1 METVPGLRKASVDPW
16 QVPSGTEISVGS
28 VLADLCERIEGRTTA
43 TPIIRATST
52 LDAREIV
59 AAGRAKAA
67 TAPDLAGT
75 VVPILVEEPQDV
87 LCGLFAVAL
96 AGGVPLVLP
105 GSRTYKSATA
115 LQRRIDDAVEKVSA
129 RWVFMH
135 GMWQEVSKQSVAEV
149 AHPDTAFLQFSS
161 GSVGSPRPLRISHRA
176 IGAQLNILADAL
188 AVGPEDV
195 GGLWLPL
202 SHDMGLVSTLLA
214 LSLGGPLLLW
224 GPEEFLMAPAQW
236 VGQMADHRV
245 GFWPV
250 IPAGMHVATKA
261 LASRGHRLDALR
273 AVLVGADVVRP
284 KVLTAFES
292 MAGCGPGVVRP
303 CYGLADATLMVTC
316 TPGDRH
322 WRTVGAPGMSDGN
335 GRPTELMS
343 VGPPAR
349 DTEVWIEVGKAPA
362 DEHVIGDVVV
372 RSASRCSGPFGGEV
386 IPASAPVR
394 TGDLGFIADG
404 ELVFTGRAAEVVR
417 VAGEDFLPAEV
428 EDFVVQNGFGKAGRV
443 AVVGVDHEAMT
454 QMVAV
459 IENESA
465 VSDDA
470 IATAC
475 RRELLRAARK
485 TALPLTGVRFVPRNW
500 LSKTTSG
507 KLRRRRIAAD
517 LIEAS
522 I

>member
-1 METVPGLRKASVDPW
+1 MKSQSAELS
-16 QVPSGTEISVGS
+16 SGRFISVGS
-28 VLADLCERIEGRTTA
+28 VFLDLCERIEGRSTA
-43 TPIIRATST
+43 IPIIRARST

-67 TAPDLAGT
+67 MAPDLAGT
-75 VVPILVEEPQDV
+75 VVPILVEQPEEV

-105 GSRTYKSATA
+105 GSRSYESATSVR
-115 LQRRIDDAVEKVSA
+115 RRITDVIEKINA
-129 RWVFMH
+129 RFIYMQ
-135 GMWQEVSKQSVAEV
+135 GTWQEVSKHSVPDV
-149 AHPDTAFLQFSS
+149 AHQETAFLQFSS

-176 IGAQLNILADAL
+176 ICAQLEILADAFVVEPDD
-188 AVGPEDV
+188 AAGS
-195 GGLWLPL
+195 WLPL

-214 LSLGGPLLLW
+214 LWVGCPLVLW
-224 GPEEFLMAPAQW
+224 SPEEFLTAPAQW
-236 VGQMADHRV
+236 IGQMVAHRV

-261 LASRGHRLDALR
+261 LAARGSRLGALR
-273 AVLVGADVVRP
+273 AAIVGADVVRP
-284 KVLTAFES
+284 NVLAAFES
-292 MAGCGPGVVRP
+292 IAGCGQGVVRP

-322 WRTVGAPGMSDGN
+322 WRTVDTPGISDRN
-335 GRPTELMS
+335 GHPTKLMS
-343 VGPPAR
+343 VGPPVR
-349 DTEVWIEVGKAPA
+349 NTEVWIEVGGHPA
-362 DEHVIGDVVV
+362 GEHVIGDVVV

-428 EDFVVQNGFGKAGRV
+428 EDFVVRSGFSKAGRV
-443 AVVGVDHEAMT
+443 AVVGVDYDAVT

-459 IENESA
+459 IESESA

-470 IATAC
+470 AATAC
-475 RRELLRAARK
+475 RRELLRAARE
-485 TALPLTGVRFVPRNW
+485 AGLPLTGVRFVPRNW

-517 LIEAS
+517 LTEVS
-522 I
+522 T